1 MKSIVH
7 SFTVRLELF
16 YLFIMSVNKINLTID
31 GLDVEVAEGSS
42 VLQACEVLGLEIPDF
57 VFTSVY

>member
-1 MKSIVH
+1 M
-7 SFTVRLELF
+7 RLELF

-42 VLQACEVLGLEIPDF
+42 VLQACEVLGLEIPRF
-57 VFTSVY
+57 TFTSVC